1 MWVYSCML
9 VQVVNATVYFDATW
23 RPLIPN
29 KDFYYGRILSV
40 PALLKHA
47 LAIGIDIPDCE
58 MLVCGSDGSAP
69 GPASLKNVAI
79 LNGTHP
85 PAFSPSA
92 KPSREFD
99 AVPVPMVTRGGPE
112 TEGYHLVGSAR
123 WNGTRLAAQSRGDG
137 SARAQ
142 RVDPVGKQARK
153 GSSVWN
159 TLPPDICVNAFSM
172 PVLTFDNRSLLE
184 PLCYRQAIVDGL
196 QGSPQVDASYRTRDR
211 LDEKKWERYRLILVI
226 GGNGGWSDRFKAS
239 LFHDSVSV
247 LVDCGTHEWWYPLIT
262 EGVHYFRSS
271 TSIASIQAT
280 VREALS
286 RSPASLSKIADAA
299 AAAAAEIFELDN
311 VAAYMAFVAVETA
324 SKLTYT
330 PRVRPGFER
339 FTKSPLKMPGPSTSK
354 VQPPLGFLPT
364 DQLSAEQARARITKW
379 LLLND
384 RIEALQALTHEG
396 SDADAHVLATQ
407 VANEIF
413 PPVDIVP
420 FDRPLPDGFSF
431 PTVKKG

>member
-1 MWVYSCML
+1 ML

-29 KDFYYGRILSV
+29 KYFYYGRILSV

-47 LAIGIDIPDCE
+47 LAIGIAIPDCE
-58 MLVCGSDGSAP
+58 MLVCGSDGAGAP

-85 PAFSPSA
+85 PALSPSA

-142 RVDPVGKQARK
+142 YVTPWQNKLAKALFR
-153 GSSVWN
+153 GSVYN
-159 TLPPDICVNAFSM
+159 RLPPEHCANAFSM
-172 PVLTFDNRSLLE
+172 PVRTFDNRSLLE

-196 QGSPQVDASYRTRDR
+196 KGSPQVDASYWKGDR
-211 LDEKKWERYRLILVI
+211 LDENKWERYRLILVV

-271 TSIASIQAT
+271 TSVASIQET

-311 VAAYMAFVAVETA
+311 VAAYMAFVAIETA

-339 FTKSPLKMPGPSTSK
+339 FTESPAKMPGPSTSR
-354 VQPPLGFLPT
+354 VQPALGFLPT
-364 DQLSAEQARARITKW
+364 DQLSAEQARARITNW

-384 RIEALQALTHEG
+384 RTEALQALTHEG

-413 PPVDIVP
+413 PPSYEV
-420 FDRPLPDGFSF
+420 RERQLNSF
-431 PTVKKG
+431 HR